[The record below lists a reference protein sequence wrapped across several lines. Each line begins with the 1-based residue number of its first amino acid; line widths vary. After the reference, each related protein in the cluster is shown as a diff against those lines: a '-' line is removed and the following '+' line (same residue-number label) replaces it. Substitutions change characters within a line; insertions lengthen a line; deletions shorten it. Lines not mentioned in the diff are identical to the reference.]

1 MTSSGKYCCGKW
13 KRKKKDSWR
22 MCKWSQASLT
32 SSLFISFFLMAFWAA
47 ALVAT
52 RNPSA
57 ASLSLCCWSSFSGYA
72 AAPWKHTESNTV
84 ENKEN
89 GGVGCCYE
97 RFFFLHFVSLK
108 SIIIPEWHV
117 STHHITLLQRWAGIS
132 EYSHGKK
139 GFWNEA
145 GLITELR
152 TSSLDNQLLCRFA
165 KCQ

>member
-1 MTSSGKYCCGKW
+1 MS
-13 KRKKKDSWR
+13 
-22 MCKWSQASLT
+22 KWSLASLT

-72 AAPWKHTESNTV
+72 AAPWKHTHRVKYSREQA
-84 ENKEN
+84 KR
-89 GGVGCCYE
+89 GVGCCYE
-97 RFFFLHFVSLK
+97 RWFFFLHFVSLK

-117 STHHITLLQRWAGIS
+117 STHRIALLQRRAGIS
-132 EYSHGKK
+132 EYRRGKK

-145 GLITELR
+145 DLITELR
-152 TSSLDNQLLCRFA
+152 TSSPNNQLLCRFA